1 MARGLGRGFGSLIPT
16 EGFDEEFDPTAE
28 EDKKVSD
35 LKELPLDSI
44 EPDPDQP
51 RRTFDET
58 ELQDLS
64 NSIKALGVIQPIV
77 VIREG
82 KKYVIVAGE
91 RRWRAAK
98 MAGLET
104 IPAVVRTMNSQ
115 NRLEASLIENVQR
128 QDLNPIETATAYAKL
143 REQFNMNVNEIADR
157 IGKSSATVSNT
168 MRLLSL
174 PDEAKRAM
182 IEFKLKEGQMR
193 PLASATP
200 EEIKEVLPFIIK
212 ENWSARK
219 VEQYMVT
226 VRARRQAEAEQ
237 EDGPKKKPVIQD
249 DPVRIE
255 SERRAEAISAKIG
268 VKVRVRTSTKGS
280 GKIMLDFK
288 DEREFERLCTI
299 LTT

>member
-35 LKELPLDSI
+35 LKELTLDSI

-91 RRWRAAK
+91 RRWRAAR

-237 EDGPKKKPVIQD
+237 EDGPKKKPVIQN

-288 DEREFERLCTI
+288 DEKEFERLCTI

>member
-1 MARGLGRGFGSLIPT
+1 
-16 EGFDEEFDPTAE
+16 
-28 EDKKVSD
+28 
-35 LKELPLDSI
+35 
-44 EPDPDQP
+44 
-51 RRTFDET
+51 
-58 ELQDLS
+58 
-64 NSIKALGVIQPIV
+64 
-77 VIREG
+77 
-82 KKYVIVAGE
+82 
-91 RRWRAAK
+91 
-98 MAGLET
+98 
-104 IPAVVRTMNSQ
+104 
-115 NRLEASLIENVQR
+115 
-128 QDLNPIETATAYAKL
+128 
-143 REQFNMNVNEIADR
+143 
-157 IGKSSATVSNT
+157 
-168 MRLLSL
+168 
-174 PDEAKRAM
+174 
-182 IEFKLKEGQMR
+182 MR

-237 EDGPKKKPVIQD
+237 EDGPKKKPVIQN